1 MNAGSSLM
9 RRFALAFATL
19 AALAAPV
26 RAAEP
31 VKIALTDFA
40 PLLIAEPT
48 TPGEDGFVTE
58 VIRAAL
64 TKSGVTPEFAYVPL
78 ARAVTEAREG
88 TYQATISAVNAGERA
103 EWFLFSDPI
112 TSVSVAAFTD
122 AGFSGDIKAYADLA
136 NATGRVVAIRGYA
149 FLPALRG
156 ADVKFTEINGID
168 SGVNLVTR
176 ADPPTIFVNF
186 AEATAFYLE
195 KKGIAA
201 GSVKRFTLSRSG
213 YYLAVSR
220 KAVDPTGLLAKFNDG
235 LKAVRADG
243 SYDKLLGKYPSITA
257 K

>member
-1 MNAGSSLM
+1 M
-9 RRFALAFATL
+9 RAFALAL
-19 AALAAPV
+19 AALLAFAPPI

-64 TKSGVTPEFAYVPL
+64 TRAGLTPEFTYVPL

-88 TYQATISAVNAGERA
+88 TYQATISAVNSGERA

-122 AGFSGDIKAYADLA
+122 AGFAGEINSYADLA
-136 NATGRVVAIRGYA
+136 KATGRVVAIRGYA
-149 FLPALRG
+149 FLPALK
-156 ADVKFTEINGID
+156 AAEVKFTEINGMD

-195 KKGIAA
+195 KKGVAA

-213 YYLAVSR
+213 YYLAVSK
-220 KAVDPTGLLAKFNDG
+220 KAADPAGLTAKFNDG

-243 SYDKLLGKYPSITA
+243 TYDKLLAKYPSITA

>member
-1 MNAGSSLM
+1 M
-9 RRFALAFATL
+9 RAFALTF
-19 AALAAPV
+19 AALVALAPPLQ
-26 RAAEP
+26 AAEP

-64 TKSGVTPEFAYVPL
+64 TRSGVTPDFAYVPL

-88 TYQATISAVNAGERA
+88 TYQATISAVNSGERA

-112 TSVSVAAFTD
+112 TNVSVAAFTD
-122 AGFSGDIKAYADLA
+122 AGFAGDIKSYADLA
-136 NATGRVVAIRGYA
+136 QVTARVVAIRGYA
-149 FLPALRG
+149 FLPALRA

-176 ADPPTIFVNF
+176 ADPPTLFVNF

-195 KKGIAA
+195 KKGVPA
-201 GSVKRFTLSRSG
+201 GSVKRFTLSQSG
-213 YYLAVSR
+213 YYLAVSK
-220 KAVDPTGLLAKFNDG
+220 KAADPAGLLAKFNDG

-243 SYDKLLGKYPSITA
+243 TYDKILAKYPSITA
-257 K
+257 Q

>member
-1 MNAGSSLM
+1 M
-9 RRFALAFATL
+9 RAYALAFAALL
-19 AALAAPV
+19 AFAPPV
-26 RAAEP
+26 AAAEP

-64 TKSGVTPEFAYVPL
+64 TKSGVTPAFTYVPL

-88 TYQATISAVNAGERA
+88 TYEATISAVNAGERA
-103 EWFLFSDPI
+103 EWFLFSDSI
-112 TSVSVAAFTD
+112 TNVSVAAFTD
-122 AGFSGDIKAYADLA
+122 AGFTGDIKTYADLA
-136 NATGRVVAIRGYA
+136 QASGRVVAIRSYA
-149 FLPALRG
+149 FLPALR
-156 ADVKFTEINGID
+156 AAEVKFTEINGID

-195 KKGIAA
+195 KRGVAA
-201 GSVKRFTLSRSG
+201 GAVKRFTLSQSS
-213 YYLAVSR
+213 YYLAVSK
-220 KAVDPTGLLAKFNDG
+220 KAPDPAGLLAKFNDG

-243 SYDKLLGKYPSITA
+243 TYDKILAKYPSVTA

>member
-1 MNAGSSLM
+1 MRNLVPAVAVLM
-9 RRFALAFATL
+9 ALAL
-19 AALAAPV
+19 PV
-26 RAAEP
+26 RAADT

-64 TKSGVTPEFAYVPL
+64 VKSGVTPEFTYVPL

-112 TSVSVAAFTD
+112 TNVSVAAFTD
-122 AGFSGDIKAYADLA
+122 AGFAGDIRSYADLA
-136 NATGRVVAIRGYA
+136 AASGRVVAIRGYA
-149 FLPALRG
+149 FLPALRN

-195 KKGIAA
+195 KKGVAA
-201 GSVKRFTLSRSG
+201 SAVKRFTLSRSG
-213 YYLAVSR
+213 YYLAVSK
-220 KAVDPTGLLAKFNDG
+220 KAPDAAGLQTKFNDG
-235 LKAVRADG
+235 LKGVRADG
-243 SYDKLLGKYPSITA
+243 TYDRLLAKYPSITA